1 MNLSVGI
8 VGLANVGKSTLF
20 NALRSAQGKL
30 LQGKGA
36 KTANYPFTTIEPNVG
51 VVEVPDS
58 RLQELARTVANEIFK
73 SQASNNKQ
81 IPNTNAQNS
90 KRDSIASLQNDKKG
104 SQNDKGG
111 DKNDIRGWV
120 DGKPPVVPAVVKF
133 VDIAGLVKGAHKGE
147 GLGNQ
152 FLAHI
157 REVDVIVFV
166 VRDFKNPDIIKTGEN
181 PKEDQEVLRAELFLK
196 DLETLEKRIDSLG
209 RETKAVS
216 GNDLRKAVLS
226 TLEKAKAEVEKGN
239 WLAETLTD
247 EELEKIADLQL
258 LSAKKTIIVVNSD
271 EEDLKNPA
279 PIEGALRICAKLE
292 EELAALSDSEQKEYL
307 KQLGIEESGLEM
319 LIEKAYETLDLAT
332 FLTAGVK
339 EVRAWTF
346 KKGTLA
352 PQAAGVIHSDFEKGF
367 IAADIV
373 PYDKF
378 VEVGGWQR
386 AQEKGLVK
394 TIGKNERMPENVV
407 VEFKFSV

>member
-1 MNLSVGI
+1 MSVSGLSVGI

-20 NALRSAQGKL
+20 NALLKKQVAAS
-30 LQGKGA
+30 
-36 KTANYPFTTIEPNVG
+36 ANYPFTTIEPNVG
-51 VVEVPDS
+51 VVEVSDE
-58 RLQELARTVANEIFK
+58 RLEKLKYVVEKSEGLSPGFK
-73 SQASNNKQ
+73 IISA
-81 IPNTNAQNS
+81 T
-90 KRDSIASLQNDKKG
+90 
-104 SQNDKGG
+104 
-111 DKNDIRGWV
+111 
-120 DGKPPVVPAVVKF
+120 VKF

-147 GLGNQ
+147 GLGNK
-152 FLAHI
+152 FLSHI

>member
-30 LQGKGA
+30 LQGEGA

-51 VVEVPDS
+51 VVEVPDE
-58 RLQELARTVANEIFK
+58 RLEKLAEVI
-73 SQASNNKQ
+73 
-81 IPNTNAQNS
+81 
-90 KRDSIASLQNDKKG
+90 RDSIASLQNDKKG

-147 GLGNQ
+147 GLGNK
-152 FLAHI
+152 FLSHI

-166 VRDFKNPDIIKTGEN
+166 VRDFKNPDIIKTGED
-181 PKEDQEVLRAELFLK
+181 PIDDLEVLRDELFLK
-196 DLETLEKRIDSLG
+196 DMETLEKRIDSLG
-209 RETKAVS
+209 KEIKAIAGS
-216 GNDLRKAVLS
+216 DPRKVVLS

-239 WLAETLTD
+239 WLAETLSAD
-247 EELEKIADLQL
+247 ELEKIADLQL
-258 LSAKKTIIVVNSD
+258 LSAKKTIVVVNSD
-271 EEDLKNPA
+271 EGELKNPA
-279 PIEGALRICAKLE
+279 SIVGALRICAKLE
-292 EELAALSDSEQKEYL
+292 EELAGLSQDEQKQYL
-307 KQLGIEESGLEM
+307 GEIGVVESGLEK
-319 LIEKAYETLDLAT
+319 LIKKAYETLDLAT
-332 FLTAGVK
+332 FLTAGAK
-339 EVRAWTF
+339 EVRAWTI
-346 KKGTLA
+346 KKGFLA
-352 PQAAGVIHSDFEKGF
+352 PVAAGVIHSDFERGF
-367 IAADIV
+367 IAADVV

-378 VEVGGWQR
+378 VEAGGWQKAR
-386 AQEKGLVK
+386 MKGFVK